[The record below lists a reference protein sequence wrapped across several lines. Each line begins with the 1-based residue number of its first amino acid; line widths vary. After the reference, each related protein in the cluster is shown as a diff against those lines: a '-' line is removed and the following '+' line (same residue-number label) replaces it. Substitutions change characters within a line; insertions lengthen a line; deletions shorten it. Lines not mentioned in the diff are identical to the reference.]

1 MGERAFV
8 RLDGSVFLGWF
19 GAWLRRNRPAL
30 WNFYSR
36 CGRARYQRRRGQN
49 HNWRSR
55 FGPSV
60 VQRALRTDSTLPQRR
75 GCWHVGAPSS
85 LRMVGLVTAII
96 LIPLLGAVAVCTWP
110 PTSAEAT
117 AGRLRNGRPIALMFN
132 VISSGC
138 ALALWRNFD
147 GTVTGLQFAERHAWI
162 PAINAEYLVGVDGL
176 SLLLVL
182 LTSLII
188 PFALLAQPAPDGSRA
203 FYATILVMQSALY
216 GTFTAQNFV
225 LWFLFYEMSL
235 IPGFLLIKIWGGENR
250 DRAATKFFLYT
261 FLGSVAMLLSFLAI
275 YFARG
280 TFDFAALAGLG
291 KSGLLTGNVA
301 WLAFA
306 GIFVGLAV
314 KVPLF
319 PFHTWLPDA
328 YQTAPTGVS
337 MVLTGVLSKMGVY
350 GFVRLLLP
358 LFPIEIKVVRPW
370 LLGLAI
376 CSIVFASLAAWAQS
390 DLKRMVAYLSI
401 NHLGYCM
408 LGLFVITATTVRP
421 AVEMQ
426 AALSGVFMQIF
437 NHGIT
442 AAALFYYVGL
452 LEQRR
457 GLRGIN
463 DFGGLMQRTPLLC
476 GWMSVAMFSSLG
488 LPGLNGFIGEFLIF
502 KGSFAIAASFTAVAV
517 IGLLV
522 TAIVFARAMQ
532 ALFSGPLTESCSAFP
547 DLGRTEKVVV
557 VPVTLLML
565 AIGLAP
571 QFVFNIINTTVIQM
585 TRLLS

>member
-1 MGERAFV
+1 MAGLITTIIFV
-8 RLDGSVFLGWF
+8 PL
-19 GAWLRRNRPAL
+19 
-30 WNFYSR
+30 
-36 CGRARYQRRRGQN
+36 
-49 HNWRSR
+49 
-55 FGPSV
+55 
-60 VQRALRTDSTLPQRR
+60 
-75 GCWHVGAPSS
+75 VGA
-85 LRMVGLVTAII
+85 L
-96 LIPLLGAVAVCTWP
+96 AVCTWP
-110 PTSAEAT
+110 
-117 AGRLRNGRPIALMFN
+117 GRNGRPIALMFN
-132 VISSGC
+132 AISAVC

-147 GTVTGLQFAERHAWI
+147 GTAAGLQFVERHAWI
-162 PAINAEYLVGVDGL
+162 PAVGAEYLVGIDGL

-182 LTSLII
+182 LTSVVV
-188 PFALLAQPAPDGSRA
+188 PFALLAQPITDRARA
-203 FYATILVMQSALY
+203 FYATMLVTQSALY

-235 IPGFLLIKIWGGENR
+235 IPAFLLIKIWGGENR

-261 FLGSVAMLLSFLAI
+261 FLGSVAMLLSFLGI
-275 YFARG
+275 YFAKG
-280 TFDFAALAGLG
+280 TFDFTALAGLG
-291 KSGLLTGNVA
+291 KNGLISGKIA
-301 WLAFA
+301 WLAFS
-306 GIFVGLAV
+306 GIFIGLAV

-350 GFVRLLLP
+350 GFLRLLLP
-358 LFPIEIKVVRPW
+358 LFPNEIKIVGPW
-370 LLGLAI
+370 LLALVI
-376 CSIVFASLAAWAQS
+376 CSIVFAPLAAWAQR

-408 LGLFVITATTVRP
+408 LALFAVTASPIVAARVDTH
-421 AVEMQ
+421 

-442 AAALFYYVGL
+442 AATLFYFVGL

-457 GLRGIN
+457 GLRGID

-502 KGSFAIAASFTAVAV
+502 KGSFASAAAFTAIAV

-522 TAIVFARAMQ
+522 TAIVFMRAMHS
-532 ALFSGPLTESCSAFP
+532 LFSGPLAESCSAFP
-547 DLGRTEKVVV
+547 DLLRREKLVV
-557 VPVTLLML
+557 VPVTLLMF
-565 AIGLAP
+565 AIGIAP
-571 QFVFNIINTTVIQM
+571 QFLFNIFNTTVVQM
-585 TRLLS
+585 ARLLG

>member
-1 MGERAFV
+1 
-8 RLDGSVFLGWF
+8 
-19 GAWLRRNRPAL
+19 
-30 WNFYSR
+30 
-36 CGRARYQRRRGQN
+36 
-49 HNWRSR
+49 
-55 FGPSV
+55 
-60 VQRALRTDSTLPQRR
+60 
-75 GCWHVGAPSS
+75 
-85 LRMVGLVTAII
+85 MVGLITTII
-96 LIPLLGAVAVCTWP
+96 FVPLIGALAVCTLP
-110 PTSAEAT
+110 
-117 AGRLRNGRPIALMFN
+117 GRNGRPIALMFN
-132 VISSGC
+132 AISAVC

-147 GTVTGLQFAERHAWI
+147 GTAAGLQFVERHAWI
-162 PAINAEYLVGVDGL
+162 PAVGAEYLVGIDGL

-182 LTSLII
+182 LTSVVV
-188 PFALLAQPAPDGSRA
+188 PFALLAQPITDRARA
-203 FYATILVMQSALY
+203 FYATMLVMQSALY

-235 IPGFLLIKIWGGENR
+235 IPAFLLIKIWGGENR

-261 FLGSVAMLLSFLAI
+261 FLGSVAMLLSFLGI
-275 YFARG
+275 YFAKG
-280 TFDFAALAGLG
+280 TFDFTALAGLG
-291 KSGLLTGNVA
+291 KNGLISGKIA
-301 WLAFA
+301 WLAFG
-306 GIFVGLAV
+306 GIFIGLAV

-350 GFVRLLLP
+350 GFLRLLLP
-358 LFPIEIKVVRPW
+358 LFPNEIKIVGPW
-370 LLGLAI
+370 LLALVI
-376 CSIVFASLAAWAQS
+376 CSIVFAPLAAWAQR

-408 LGLFVITATTVRP
+408 LALFAVTASPIVAARVDTH
-421 AVEMQ
+421 

-442 AAALFYYVGL
+442 AATLFYFVGL

-457 GLRGIN
+457 GLRRID

-502 KGSFAIAASFTAVAV
+502 KGSFAIAAAFTAIAV

-522 TAIVFARAMQ
+522 TAIVFMRAMQ
-532 ALFSGPLTESCSAFP
+532 SIFSGPLAESCSAFP
-547 DLGRTEKVVV
+547 DLLRREKLVV
-557 VPVTLLML
+557 VPVTLLMF
-565 AIGLAP
+565 AIGIAP
-571 QFVFNIINTTVIQM
+571 QFLFNIFNTTVVQM
-585 TRLLS
+585 ARLLG

>member
-1 MGERAFV
+1 
-8 RLDGSVFLGWF
+8 
-19 GAWLRRNRPAL
+19 
-30 WNFYSR
+30 
-36 CGRARYQRRRGQN
+36 
-49 HNWRSR
+49 
-55 FGPSV
+55 
-60 VQRALRTDSTLPQRR
+60 
-75 GCWHVGAPSS
+75 
-85 LRMVGLVTAII
+85 MVGVITAII
-96 LIPLLGAVAVCTWP
+96 LIPLVGALAVCAWP
-110 PTSAEAT
+110 Q
-117 AGRLRNGRPIALMFN
+117 RNGRPIALMFN
-132 VISSGC
+132 AISAVC
-138 ALALWRNFD
+138 ALVLWRNFD
-147 GTVTGLQFAERHAWI
+147 ATAAGLQFVERHAWI
-162 PAINAEYLVGVDGL
+162 PAVGAEYLVGVDGL

-182 LTSLII
+182 LASIII
-188 PFALLAQPAPDGSRA
+188 PFALLAQRLDRA
-203 FYATILVMQSALY
+203 ATALMLIMQSALY

-235 IPGFLLIKIWGGENR
+235 IPAFLLIKIWGGENR

-261 FLGSVAMLLSFLAI
+261 FLGSVAMLLSFLGI
-275 YFARG
+275 YFAKG
-280 TFDFAALAGLG
+280 TFDFAALAGFG
-291 KSGLLTGNVA
+291 KNGLLTGKLA

-337 MVLTGVLSKMGVY
+337 MVLTGVLSKTGVY

-358 LFPIEIKVVRPW
+358 LFPNEIKIIGPS

-376 CSIVFASLAAWAQS
+376 CSIVFAPLAAWAQR
-390 DLKRMVAYLSI
+390 DLKRMIAYLSI

-408 LGLFVITATTVRP
+408 LALFAVAASPVVGATIDT
-421 AVEMQ
+421 Q

-442 AAALFYYVGL
+442 AATLFYFVGL

-457 GLRGIN
+457 GLRGID

-476 GWMSVAMFSSLG
+476 GWMSVAMLSSLG

-502 KGSFAIAASFTAVAV
+502 KGSFAIAATFTALAV

-522 TAIVFARAMQ
+522 TAIVFVRAMQ
-532 ALFSGPLTESCSAFP
+532 SLFSGPLAENCSAFP
-547 DLGRTEKVVV
+547 DLLRREKIVI
-557 VPVTLLML
+557 VPVTLLMF
-565 AIGLAP
+565 AIGIAP
-571 QFVFNIINTTVIQM
+571 QFIFNIFNATVVQM
-585 TRLLS
+585 AHILS

>member
-1 MGERAFV
+1 
-8 RLDGSVFLGWF
+8 
-19 GAWLRRNRPAL
+19 
-30 WNFYSR
+30 
-36 CGRARYQRRRGQN
+36 
-49 HNWRSR
+49 
-55 FGPSV
+55 
-60 VQRALRTDSTLPQRR
+60 
-75 GCWHVGAPSS
+75 
-85 LRMVGLVTAII
+85 MVSIITAII
-96 LIPLLGAVAVCTWP
+96 FIPLLGALAFFIWP
-110 PTSAEAT
+110 Q
-117 AGRLRNGRPIALMFN
+117 RNCRVIALIFN
-132 VISSGC
+132 AISAAC
-138 ALALWRNFD
+138 AVGLWRKFD
-147 GTVTGLQFAERHAWI
+147 ASATGLQFVERYVWI

-182 LTSLII
+182 LTSLIV
-188 PFALLAQPAPDGSRA
+188 PFAFFARPIPTDSRG
-203 FYATILVMQSALY
+203 FYATMLVMQSALY

-235 IPGFLLIKIWGGENR
+235 IPAFLLIKIWGGENR

-261 FLGSVAMLLSFLAI
+261 FLGSVAMLLSFLRI
-275 YFARG
+275 YFAKG
-280 TFDFAALAGLG
+280 TFDFAALADLA
-291 KSGLLTGNVA
+291 KHGLLDGKVA

-306 GIFVGLAV
+306 GIFIGLAV

-337 MVLTGVLSKMGVY
+337 MVLTGLLSKMGVY

-358 LFPIEIKVVRPW
+358 LFPNEIKIIGPW
-370 LLGLAI
+370 LLALAV
-376 CSIVFASLAAWAQS
+376 CSIVFAPLAAWAQR

-408 LGLFVITATTVRP
+408 LALFAVAASP
-421 AVEMQ
+421 AVAADIDTQ

-442 AAALFYYVGL
+442 AAALFYFVGL

-457 GLRGIN
+457 AARGIG

-502 KGSFAIAASFTAVAV
+502 KGAFAITGWFTAIAV

-522 TAIVFARAMQ
+522 TAIVFVRAMQ
-532 ALFSGPLTESCSAFP
+532 SLFSGPLAESCSAFP
-547 DLGRTEKVVV
+547 DLLRGERFVV
-557 VPVTLLML
+557 VPITVLMF
-565 AIGLAP
+565 AIGIAP
-571 QFVFNIINTTVIQM
+571 QFMFNIFNTTVVQM
-585 TRLLS
+585 ARLFG